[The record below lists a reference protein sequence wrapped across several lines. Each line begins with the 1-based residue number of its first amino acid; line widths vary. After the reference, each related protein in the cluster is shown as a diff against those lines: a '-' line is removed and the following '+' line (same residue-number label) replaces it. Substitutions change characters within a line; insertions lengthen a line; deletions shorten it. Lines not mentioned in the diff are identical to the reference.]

1 MTGRWLDGQVGLL
14 LLVIALAV
22 AEYHD
27 LTGSKADG

>member
-22 AEYHD
+22 TEYCD
-27 LTGSKADG
+27 LPSSMADG